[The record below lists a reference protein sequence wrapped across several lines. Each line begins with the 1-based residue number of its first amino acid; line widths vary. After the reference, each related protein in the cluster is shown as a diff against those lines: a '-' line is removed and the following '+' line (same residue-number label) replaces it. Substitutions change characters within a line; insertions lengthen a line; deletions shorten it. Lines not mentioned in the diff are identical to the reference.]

1 MAAHVDIVLD
11 DDRAYRVL
19 IGSGAISNKA
29 SWVEA
34 LGSKVAV
41 ITNATVGD
49 LYIDTL
55 ASAIDRDLDVI
66 EIGDGEEFKNLKSE

>member
-11 DDRAYRVL
+11 DNRAYRVL
-19 IGSGAISNKA
+19 IGSGAISEKA
-29 SWVEA
+29 SWIDA

-49 LYIDTL
+49 
-55 ASAIDRDLDVI
+55 
-66 EIGDGEEFKNLKSE
+66 